1 MLRKTGRGHW
11 PMTMSAYAK
20 GVLLAFALP
29 LLIIIL
35 VALRA
40 Q

>member
-1 MLRKTGRGHW
+1 
-11 PMTMSAYAK
+11 MTMSAYAK
-20 GVLLAFALP
+20 GVLLAFLVP
-29 LLIIIL
+29 LLIVVL